1 MTPVVQRLLL
11 LLLESPALKLGG
23 RVWYLPS
30 LTALGEQ
37 NAQACYVGESICLT
51 LTEESLGWW
60 VGVMN

>member
-1 MTPVVQRLLL
+1 MTGCAAAAAGEP
-11 LLLESPALKLGG
+11 SSKLGG

-60 VGVMN
+60 VGVMNELA